1 MDYVPESE
9 QALRQQIQTYIQQL
23 DPQIL
28 GLATPPEVK
37 QIKVS
42 RMATGESNTQFQVTI
57 GARQYVIRMGLR
69 LGNRVEATK
78 EFSLLQAAMP
88 LHIAPR
94 AYYFDATCHSFPSTI
109 TILEWID
116 GKHISQYRL
125 HSRKFLEELA
135 QLLAKLHTS
144 DILRRALEPYC
155 PSPDERPDYRAAA
168 RAELL
173 DWAENSYQRLARFRR
188 KYGLADDALMDLL
201 RRCIRRERRR
211 LDDTAALDGTLMV
224 PTHGDIH
231 IGNLLR
237 QRNGHLMVIDWET
250 ASMQDPAFEFISLFT
265 WEDFKLDEEL
275 FLIDTY
281 QELTG
286 FTGLHERIGTYQA
299 VYLLGVVLDTAL
311 RAYLTFTGEIQ
322 TDPNIGRSLGFYRRD
337 FFICL
342 RNYLHWYTGGEDRHA
357 TIHDLQQLGH
367 ITPEDWTILE
377 PADLFDDTI
386 ESSNGEHDLE

>member
-1 MDYVPESE
+1 MEYEPENE
-9 QALRQQIQTYIQQL
+9 QELRQQILTYIQQL
-23 DPQIL
+23 DPEVL
-28 GLATPPEVK
+28 GLRTPP
-37 QIKVS
+37 QPRQMKVS
-42 RMATGESNTQFQVTI
+42 RMATGESNTQFLLKI
-57 GARQYVIRMGLR
+57 GERQYVIRMGLR
-69 LGNRVEATK
+69 LGNRVEAIK
-78 EFSLLQAAMP
+78 EFTLLQAATP

-94 AYYFDATCHSFPSTI
+94 PYYFDATCQSFPSDI

-116 GKHISQYRL
+116 GKHVSQYRL

-135 QLLAKLHTS
+135 QLLTKLHTS
-144 DILRRALEPYC
+144 DILHKALEPFC
-155 PSPDERPDYRAAA
+155 PAPDERPDYRAAA

-173 DWAENSYQRLARFRR
+173 DWAENSYQRLARFRH
-188 KYGLADDALMDLL
+188 KYGLADDELMDLL

-211 LDDTAALDGTLMV
+211 LDDTASLDGMLMV

-237 QRNGHLMVIDWET
+237 QSNGRLVVIDWET

-275 FLIDTY
+275 FLIDKY

-299 VYLLGVVLDTAL
+299 IYLLGVVLDTAL

-322 TDPNIGRSLGFYRRD
+322 TDPNVGRSLGFYRRD

-342 RNYLHWYTGGEDRHA
+342 RNYLHWYTGDDRDV
-357 TIHDLQQLGH
+357 TIHDLHQLGH
-367 ITPEDWTILE
+367 ITPEDWNILE

-386 ESSNGEHDLE
+386 ESSNGEHDEY